1 MRSGD
6 RPGLQ
11 QALKFEIEAHWTL
24 LIVIVGS
31 DLQVW
36 FFFDGIVAGH
46 IKSELVWETGTR
58 AMKE

>member
-31 DLQVW
+31 DLQVC
-36 FFFDGIVAGH
+36 FFF
-46 IKSELVWETGTR
+46 
-58 AMKE
+58 